1 MEDFI
6 YSEEEQQIADTLIG
20 SDLEDYQQYLIEERM
35 RALVNSRIL
44 LRRRVEALE
53 PLSVE

>member
-20 SDLEDYQQYLIEERM
+20 SDLEDYQQYLIEKRM
-35 RALVNSRIL
+35 RALVNSRVL

>member
-20 SDLEDYQQYLIEERM
+20 SDLEDYQQYLIEQRM
-35 RALVNSRIL
+35 RALVNSRVL

-53 PLSVE
+53 PLSFE